1 MCVPACVCVLGGEG
15 SWVFASIALV
25 VIQMAIYLTSYSDY
39 LTSCFCKPLSPP
51 VVSVNHFHHQL
62 FL

>member
-1 MCVPACVCVLGGEG
+1 MCVCVHVLGGEG
-15 SWVFASIALV
+15 SWVFASTALV
-25 VIQMAIYLTSYSDY
+25 VIQTAMYLTGYSDY
-39 LTSCFCKPLSPP
+39 LTSCFWEPLSPP